1 MASDRL
7 KRTARGV
14 LATGVIV
21 AAVGLTSTQATAAPP
36 DSSPSGD
43 SMQQYQ
49 QLSKQADALN
59 EQINSAKVDLQ
70 KKNAQVTKA
79 NSAIVAAT
87 HAEQSAEKQEDQY
100 RGQVDQLTDASF
112 EGARLNQLSA
122 LLTGTSA
129 RDFLNKATDL
139 EYLAADNFST
149 LNKFSV
155 AANTAKAAE
164 QRGQQAK
171 LTAQTAANAA
181 TATLAQ
187 LNAKNQQL
195 TAQIAKVH
203 TAITKLTASQQHS
216 LNTDTGPA
224 GSFIAPPGI
233 AGAAMQIALDQ
244 RGKPYAFG
252 GAGPSVF
259 DCSGLVMYA
268 YAQAGMPGLPHSAA
282 AQQGLGVSVSRADL
296 RPGDLVFFGS
306 PAGHVG
312 IYVGNGMMIN
322 APQTGEVVRVEPLL
336 SDYSGARRLGN

>member
-1 MASDRL
+1 
-7 KRTARGV
+7 
-14 LATGVIV
+14 VIV

-36 DSSPSGD
+36 ADSSPSGD

-49 QLSKQADALN
+49 QLSKQADTLN
-59 EQINSAKVDLQ
+59 EQINKAKVDLSN
-70 KKNAQVTKA
+70 KNAQVTKA
-79 NSAIVAAT
+79 NEDIAT
-87 HAEQSAEKQEDQY
+87 AKHAEQAAGKQEDQY
-100 RGQVDQLTDASF
+100 RGQVDELTDASF

-139 EYLAADNFST
+139 EYLAADTSST
-149 LNKFSV
+149 LSKFAD

-164 QRGQQAK
+164 QRGQQDK

-181 TATLAQ
+181 TALLAQ

-203 TAITKLTASQQHS
+203 AAIAKLTASQQHS
-216 LNTDTGPA
+216 LNTDTGPT

-244 RGKPYAFG
+244 RGKAYQFG
-252 GAGPSVF
+252 GAGPNVF

-312 IYVGNGMMIN
+312 IYVGNGMMVN